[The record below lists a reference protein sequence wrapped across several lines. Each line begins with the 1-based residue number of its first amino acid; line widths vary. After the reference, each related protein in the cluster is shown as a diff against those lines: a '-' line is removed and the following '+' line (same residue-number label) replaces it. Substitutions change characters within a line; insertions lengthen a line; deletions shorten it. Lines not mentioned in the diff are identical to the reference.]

1 MRVALQTIGC
11 KLNQAESESLARQ
24 FIEAGYE
31 VTAPSAHPDIYI
43 LNTCTVTHI
52 ADRKCRHSIRFARRQ
67 NPNTF
72 IIATG
77 CYAERAPEELSEA
90 GADLVIGNKEKENLL
105 EIVKSLGFYASS
117 RATNYSFHTR
127 ALVKIQDGCNNF
139 CSYCIVPQTRGSE
152 KSLPSDKIVAEVKK
166 RVAEGYCEVV
176 LTGTQIGNYNY
187 GDGNLGKLIKR
198 ILDETNIER
207 VRLSSIHPQNISS
220 SLLNLWGNVRL
231 CRHLHLSLQ
240 SGSNSVLKRMKRG
253 YSTEKFKDAV
263 ILARKKIPDL
273 AVTTDV
279 IVGFPGE
286 SEEEFK
292 ESLSFCEEIG
302 FASIHV
308 FPYSGRPGTMAERMP
323 DKIEPKEMKRRVEK
337 MLMLAEESSQHFREI
352 LLGKTLPV
360 LYERE
365 KDGIWEGFSDNYVR
379 IFTKTEFPFSG
390 RVVST
395 KLVAEYKKG
404 LWGNVKEGR
413 LRCREI
419 LL

>member
-1 MRVALQTIGC
+1 MKVAFQTIGC

-67 NPNTF
+67 NPNAF
-72 IIATG
+72 IVATG

-90 GADLVIGNKEKENLL
+90 GANLVVGNKEKENLP

-139 CSYCIVPQTRGSE
+139 CSYCIVPQTRGKE
-152 KSLPSDKIVAEVKK
+152 KSLSPDKIVAEVKK
-166 RVAEGYCEVV
+166 RVAEGYREVV

-198 ILDETNIER
+198 ILAETNIER

-220 SLLNLWGNVRL
+220 SLLNLWKDVRL

-286 SEEEFK
+286 SEEEFE
-292 ESLSFCEEIG
+292 ESFKFCREIG
-302 FASIHV
+302 FAAIHV
-308 FPYSGRPGTMAERMP
+308 FPYSDRPGTMAERMP

-352 LLGKTLPV
+352 LFGKTLPV

-365 KDGIWEGFSDNYVR
+365 KDGIWEGFTDNYVR
-379 IFTKTEFPFSG
+379 IFTKSKFPLSG
-390 RVVST
+390 RIMPT